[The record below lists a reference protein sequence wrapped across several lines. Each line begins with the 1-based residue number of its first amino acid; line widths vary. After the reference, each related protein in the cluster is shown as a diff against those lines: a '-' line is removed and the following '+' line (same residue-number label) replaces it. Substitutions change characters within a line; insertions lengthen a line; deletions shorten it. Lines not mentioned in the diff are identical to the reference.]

1 MVVTFEQLKNTE
13 PLDADDG
20 RTARIRQ
27 QAAKLVL
34 NAQLRVNEH
43 RLKKSQDDTKLASI
57 MARMY
62 EVRKQ
67 LELEAG

>member
-1 MVVTFEQLKNTE
+1 M
-13 PLDADDG
+13 
-20 RTARIRQ
+20 
-27 QAAKLVL
+27 

>member
-1 MVVTFEQLKNTE
+1 MVVTYEQMKKKE
-13 PLDADDG
+13 PMDADTS
-20 RTARIRQ
+20 RTERIRQ
-27 QAAKLVL
+27 QAAKLVM

-43 RLKKSQDDTKLASI
+43 RLKKSQDDTKLSSI

-67 LELEAG
+67 LELEAS